1 MTYAELERLLND
13 VTEALWLTE
22 QQVGEIVNRVSRLGI
37 TEVPEASQMIALIR
51 QILDK
56 AQTHFYSKQQ
66 EFLSGTSEE
75 EER

>member
-1 MTYAELERLLND
+1 MTHTELEQLRD
-13 VTEALWLTE
+13 AVVEALWLTE

-66 EFLSGTSEE
+66 ELLSGTSEE